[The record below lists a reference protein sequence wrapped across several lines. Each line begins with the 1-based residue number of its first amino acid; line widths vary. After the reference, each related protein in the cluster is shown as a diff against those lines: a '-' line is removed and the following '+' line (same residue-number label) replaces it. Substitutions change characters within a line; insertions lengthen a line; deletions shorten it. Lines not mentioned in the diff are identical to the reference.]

1 MPIERRALLTVGAI
15 VVLGGGGAGIWK
27 AMQEQR
33 APEPAPMP
41 SAPAPA
47 APPPSAPA
55 AGGDPRMAERGLG
68 RTDAPVTVTEWFS
81 LTCPHCAAFHRDSLP
96 RIKTELIDTG
106 KVRLVFRDFP
116 LDQVALIAAMV
127 ARALPPERYEPFISA
142 LFASQDRWAFNRQAN
157 PVEELAKLAAL
168 AGMSRETFNGVV
180 NDQAFKAAILKGQE
194 EADKTYKVD
203 STPSFIF
210 NGPKARNR
218 KEAGGRTPDDFA
230 KLVAEAAG

>member
-1 MPIERRALLTVGAI
+1 MLISRRLLLAV
-15 VVLGGGGAGIWK
+15 GGA
-27 AMQEQR
+27 AAVASR
-33 APEPAPMP
+33 PAWAQALPDME
-41 SAPAPA
+41 A
-47 APPPSAPA
+47 
-55 AGGDPRMAERGLG
+55 RMAERSIGQAS
-68 RTDAPVTVTEWFS
+68 APVTVTEWFS

-96 RIKTELIDTG
+96 RIKTELVDTG
-106 KVRLVFRDFP
+106 KLRMIFRDFP

-127 ARALPPERYEPFISA
+127 ARALPAERYQPFITA

-168 AGMSRETFNGVV
+168 AGMSRETYNAVI
-180 NDQAFKAAILKGQE
+180 NDQAFKAAILKGQD

-210 NGPKARNR
+210 NGPGAKNR

-230 KLVAEAAG
+230 KLVAAAAG